1 MHTYGASPQ
10 AWKHWSVKLG
20 LTPHLLPVVSNP
32 TATISPDSSLAALGK
47 VPSDYN
53 FRGQARGFP
62 KWTMRETTREEIE
75 VWAGQPDYGICVQ
88 SREGGVRAID
98 IDIPNPRLAKRVRD
112 AIEDLLPWYI
122 FPVRGRP
129 DSGKILLAF
138 RLEGVWPKRV
148 IPVEGGIIEILGD
161 GQQFVAV
168 GTHSSG
174 QRYAWEGGMP
184 DDFPLLDEADF
195 LALWDMLV
203 AKFARGEPKIARQ
216 RRRIDE
222 IEVPDVD
229 DPLVPWLLTNWE
241 VHDVD
246 GNGAVHILCPF
257 NDEHTSESGATA
269 TSYFPAG
276 TGGYEQGH
284 FSCLH
289 AHCAG
294 RDDSAFKE
302 ALGYTASR
310 FPMLEPIEHGDSVVV
325 PEAKTEMVEQ
335 DRPWPLLVRDGSGK
349 IEPTADNLTKL
360 IGREDITGLRVAYDA
375 FRDEIVVAD
384 GAQPHSEARWRPF
397 GDADYIH
404 LRIALERRGVKPMG
418 KEMIRDCL
426 HATAVACEIDLAVQ
440 WLARLEWDGVERIER
455 FFPDYLGT
463 ADTPYTRALGLYAWT
478 GHAGRVMQPGVKAD
492 IVPVLIGEQG
502 FRKSSAIEAIAP
514 IEEMFAVIDLSHMDE
529 DLSRK
534 MRGKLVGELAELRG
548 LASRDAESIK
558 EWITRRNEEWV
569 PKYKEFMTKYPR
581 RLLFWGTGNREE
593 FLADDSG
600 NRRWAPSSV
609 IRPCDTEAIARD
621 RAQLWA
627 EGATRFA
634 LEGVLFGDAERL
646 AAAEHDRFKVA
657 DPWHD
662 LIAGWLVKEAMDIGA
677 PCTWEH
683 GLDAQQIAS
692 GALNIAAK
700 DVNKIV
706 TNRIVSVLKA
716 LGYRRSGKAASRNR
730 YLLEDESA

>member
-148 IPVEGGIIEILGD
+148 VPADGGIIEILGD
-161 GQQFVAV
+161 GQQFIAV
-168 GTHSSG
+168 GTHTSG
-174 QRYAWEGGMP
+174 QRYVWEGGMP
-184 DDFPLLDEADF
+184 DDFPVLDEADF
-195 LALWDMLV
+195 LALWGMLV
-203 AKFARGEPKIARQ
+203 NKFAVGEPTIARQ
-216 RRRIDE
+216 RRRLDD
-222 IEVPDVD
+222 IELPDVD

-294 RDDSAFKE
+294 RDDHAFKE
-302 ALGYTASR
+302 ALGYTASL
-310 FPMLEPIEHGDSVVV
+310 FPMLEPAPEQRAEEPSALV
-325 PEAKTEMVEQ
+325 PVAEPEQ
-335 DRPWPLLVRDGSGK
+335 DRPWPRLVRDGAGK
-349 IEPTADNLTKL
+349 IEPTADNLTKV
-360 IGREDITGLRVAYDA
+360 IAREDITGFRIAYDG
-375 FRDEIVVAD
+375 FRDEIVVAPTD
-384 GAQPHSEARWRPF
+384 TEFHDAKWRPF
-397 GDADYIH
+397 SDADYIAI
-404 LRIALERRGVKPMG
+404 RISLERRGVKPMG
-418 KEMIRDCL
+418 KEMLRDCVN
-426 HATAVACEIDLAVQ
+426 AVALEHPVDIAKT
-440 WLARLEWDGVERIER
+440 WLSRLQWDGVERIER

-463 ADTPYTRALGLYAWT
+463 EDSDYSRALGLYAWSA
-478 GHAGRVMQPGVKAD
+478 HAGRIMEPGVKAD
-492 IVPVLIGEQG
+492 IVPVLIGPQG

-514 IEEMFAVIDLSHMDE
+514 IEEMFAIIDLEKKE
-529 DLSRK
+529 DDLART
-534 MRGKLVGELAELRG
+534 MRGVLVGELAELRG
-548 LASRDAESIK
+548 LATRDAESIK
-558 EWITRRNEEWV
+558 EWIVRKHEKWV
-569 PKYKEFMTKYPR
+569 PKFREFSTKYPR
-581 RLLFWGTGNREE
+581 RLLFWGTGNTREI
-593 FLADDSG
+593 LADSTG
-600 NRRWAPSSV
+600 NRRWAPILV
-609 IRPCDTEAIARD
+609 TKRCDTDAIERD
-621 RAQLWA
+621 RLQLWA
-627 EGATRFA
+627 EGGERFA
-634 LEGVLFGDAERL
+634 LEGVLFDNAEKL
-646 AAAEHDRFKVA
+646 AEHVHHLFLSV
-657 DPWHD
+657 DPWAPAIAMWLESDVID
-662 LIAGWLVKEAMDIGA
+662 LGPPSK
-677 PCTWEH
+677 WEK
-683 GLDAQQIAS
+683 GLDPPQVAS
-692 GALNIAAK
+692 GALNIAVRDMNKA
-700 DVNKIV
+700 VN
-706 TNRIVSVLKA
+706 NRIVGVLKA
-716 LGYRRSGKAASRNR
+716 LGYERSSKKISRNR
-730 YLLEDESA
+730 YIKVAE